1 MNILIIE
8 DEPRTASDL
17 ARTLKQ
23 IDPSIEVTGIL
34 DSVSSS
40 VRYFSSN
47 PMPGLIYMDIQ
58 LSDGLSFDIFQQVK
72 ITCPVIF
79 CTAYD
84 EYAINAFK
92 LNGVDFILKP
102 FDIHAIRK
110 SVEKIA
116 LLKAHFQKESQYTE
130 LLSSFLSSLKP
141 QAKSCFL
148 VNHKGKLI
156 PIATADIAYF
166 YIADELVF
174 IFTFGSQR
182 YIIDHSLEELEK
194 LVDSTR
200 FYRANRQFLISFD
213 AIKEIEPYFN
223 RKLVVKLRVACSE
236 QILVGKLKVTEFRA
250 WLAGR

>member
-1 MNILIIE
+1 MKILIIE
-8 DEPRTASDL
+8 DEPLTADDL
-17 ARTLKQ
+17 AQTLRK
-23 IDPSIEVTGIL
+23 IDASVEVVGIL

-40 VRYFSSN
+40 VRYLSGN

-84 EYAINAFK
+84 EYAIHAFK

-102 FDIHAIRK
+102 FDIHSIRK
-110 SVEKIA
+110 SVDKIA

-130 LLSSFLSSLKP
+130 LFSTLLNALKPPTRSSFLI
-141 QAKSCFL
+141 
-148 VNHKGKLI
+148 NHKGKMI
-156 PIATADIAYF
+156 PVAAADIAYF
-166 YIADELVF
+166 YVEDELVF
-174 IFTFGSQR
+174 IFTFGGQR

-250 WLAGR
+250 WLADR